1 MSQQC
6 GKQQKQFAA
15 QGSYNKRHEF
25 FAKHK
30 TSSPLSFERLR
41 GFINIHPKSIDQS
54 FLRPLEFY
62 KSAFK
67 GYFTRQF
74 VTIKVD
80 I

>member
-25 FAKHK
+25 FAEYKK
-30 TSSPLSFERLR
+30 TSPLSFKRLR
-41 GFINIHPKSIDQS
+41 GFINIHPESIDQS
-54 FLRPLEFY
+54 PPLEFY